1 MLLRWWK
8 RFLDAFLL
16 WLAMELSWTRG
27 HKVSPSKFYWGDLK
41 FWKIRD
47 LGIWID
53 ETLQHSVN
61 GRVIWCHSLHNFRI
75 SQIHPHYRCFL
86 CRSSIEWKYLEI
98 QTWEKPPKQKKNA
111 NMISGS
117 SSRLAVFDWSSKWF
131 NRAYVITSNHGRYSN
146 DYELDSS
153 I

>member
-98 QTWEKPPKQKKNA
+98 QTWEKPPKQKKMQIWFQVLPRDWRFLTGLPNDSTEL
-111 NMISGS
+111 MS
-117 SSRLAVFDWSSKWF
+117 SHQ
-131 NRAYVITSNHGRYSN
+131 ITAGTVMTTN
-146 DYELDSS
+146 
-153 I
+153 

>member
-98 QTWEKPPKQKKNA
+98 QTWEKPPKPKKKCKYDFRFFLEIGGFWLVFQ
-111 NMISGS
+111 MIQQSLCHHIK
-117 SSRLAVFDWSSKWF
+117 SRQVQ
-131 NRAYVITSNHGRYSN
+131 
-146 DYELDSS
+146 
-153 I
+153 